1 LLHTYPP
8 PPPPA
13 EAKKKKKNPP
23 AKIIA
28 SGNPLRALQNM
39 KTLPLTGFEAGIA
52 FTDGVNFT
60 FASNDLTI
68 AMALFR
74 CFQ

>member
-1 LLHTYPP
+1 MVSQRPSARRSSENKKRPP
-8 PPPPA
+8 T
-13 EAKKKKKNPP
+13 
-23 AKIIA
+23 KIIA

-52 FTDGVNFT
+52 FTDDVNFT

>member
-1 LLHTYPP
+1 LLHTYPTVRGRLKT
-8 PPPPA
+8 
-13 EAKKKKKNPP
+13 KKPP

-52 FTDGVNFT
+52 FTDDVNFT

>member
-1 LLHTYPP
+1 MVSQRPS
-8 PPPPA
+8 A
-13 EAKKKKKNPP
+13 RRSSENKKKPP

-52 FTDGVNFT
+52 FTDDVNFT
-60 FASNDLTI
+60 LASNDLTVT
-68 AMALFR
+68 MALLR
-74 CFQ
+74 RFQ